1 MPSTH
6 LITGA
11 TGLIGAA
18 LLLHL
23 AQHTDDEFVC
33 LVRPPAD
40 RLPSIL
46 GRAGEAYG
54 VRPETVASA
63 LARTRV
69 LETDLTAAL
78 PSLNVSRPEIWHCAA
93 LLHFRPALWRP
104 TFRTNVQGTR
114 RLLELARRLD
124 ASAFNYFSTAYVAGT
139 TTGTIKEAPASPS
152 TARTPY
158 ELSKI
163 AAERLL
169 TNAPDIPVR
178 ILRPSVVVGHSTTL
192 AYPGTPS
199 GAYTIQQLLAAHYR
213 VVPPPTT
220 HPRIQALPLE
230 PFNIVPID
238 HVVAEAHELSTAGE
252 TGIFH
257 LTNPTPPTTDALLT
271 ALLANCGVP
280 PASYTHTPDPVLR
293 MTLGVY
299 GPFLNNPQHFARTRP
314 GVPWMPD
321 QGTLRAMFRPW
332 ADRSVGGSPRP
343 PDEPA

>member
-6 LITGA
+6 LVTGA

-18 LLLHL
+18 LVLHL

-40 RLPSIL
+40 RLPSVL

-54 VRPETVASA
+54 VRPGTVSSA
-63 LARTRV
+63 LRRTRV
-69 LETDLTAAL
+69 LETDLTSPL
-78 PSLNVSRPEIWHCAA
+78 PAPHAPRAQIWHCAA
-93 LLHFRPALWRP
+93 LLHFRRALWRP

-114 RLLELARRLD
+114 RLLELARRLNAD
-124 ASAFNYFSTAYVAGT
+124 AFTYFSTAYVAGT
-139 TTGTIKEAPASPS
+139 TTGTIKEAAASPS
-152 TARTPY
+152 AARTPY

-169 TNAPDIPVR
+169 MDVHDIPVR
-178 ILRPSVVVGHSTTL
+178 VLRPSVVVGHSETL
-192 AYPGTPS
+192 GYPGTPS
-199 GAYTIQQLLAAHYR
+199 GAYTIQQLLAAYYR
-213 VVPPPTT
+213 VVPSPTT

-238 HVVAEAHELSTAGE
+238 HVVGEAHELSVAGE

-271 ALLANCGVP
+271 ALLANCGAP
-280 PASYTHTPDPVLR
+280 PPTYTHTPDPVLR
-293 MTLGVY
+293 LALGVY

-314 GVPWMPD
+314 GTAWTPD
-321 QGTLRAMFRPW
+321 QGTLRAMFRPF
-332 ADRSVGGSPRP
+332 SGG
-343 PDEPA
+343 